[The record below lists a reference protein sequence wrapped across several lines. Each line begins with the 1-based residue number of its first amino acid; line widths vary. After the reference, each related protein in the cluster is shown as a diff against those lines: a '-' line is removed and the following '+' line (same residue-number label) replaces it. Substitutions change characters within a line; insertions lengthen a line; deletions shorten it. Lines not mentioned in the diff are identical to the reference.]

1 MSRRNRKP
9 KIYEKLELEID
20 ALSHDGRGLALREGK
35 RVFVEGALTE
45 ERVLA
50 EVRRK
55 KSRFEEATTL
65 EVIKSSRQR
74 VEPRCAQADRCGG
87 CSLQHL
93 ESGAQIDLKQSTLLQ
108 QLEHFGGL
116 SPDRLLPVM
125 QGSDFNYRRKARLG
139 VRYVAKREEV
149 LVGFREKGSSFITD
163 IKECHILDERVGGKI
178 VELRE
183 LIAGLSVYRAIPQI
197 EVAVGD
203 DTVALV
209 FRHVEPLLE
218 EDIEQLV
225 SFGKSA
231 AIDIYLQPGGLN
243 SVHKIWPADG
253 VERLQYRLP
262 DFDLEMQFH
271 PMDFTQV
278 NQSINQQ
285 AVSLAVSLLDPQQ
298 DERVLDL
305 FCGLGNFTLPLAR
318 SAAQVIGVEG
328 SDEMVRRGFEN
339 ARHNSVDNVEFY
351 AADLT
356 QEFSEQSWAQ
366 QGFDKML
373 IDPPRSGALEIVKKM
388 ARFAPKRI
396 VYVSCNPATLARDAG
411 ELKNLGYHLSE
422 AGVMDM
428 FPHTTHVES
437 IAVFNRE
444 PVSRR

>member
-20 ALSHDGRGLALREGK
+20 SLSHDGRGLALREGK

-45 ERVLA
+45 EKVLA

-93 ESGAQIDLKQSTLLQ
+93 ESSAQIDLKQSTLLQ

-178 VELRE
+178 VALRE

-203 DTVALV
+203 DNVALV

-218 EDIEQLV
+218 DDLEQLV
-225 SFGKSA
+225 SFGQSA

-278 NQSINQQ
+278 NQSINQK

-328 SDEMVRRGFEN
+328 SDEMVKRGFEN
-339 ARHNSVDNVEFY
+339 ARHNGIDNVEFY

-356 QEFSEQSWAQ
+356 QEFLEQSWAQ

-373 IDPPRSGALEIVKKM
+373 IDPPRSGALEIVQKM
-388 ARFAPKRI
+388 ARFTPKRI

>member
-9 KIYEKLELEID
+9 KSYEKLELDID

-35 RVFVEGALTE
+35 RVFVDGALPK

-55 KSRFEEATTL
+55 RARFEEATTL
-65 EVIKSSRQR
+65 EVVSQSETR
-74 VEPRCAQADRCGG
+74 VEPRCAQAERCGG

-93 ESGAQIDLKQSTLLQ
+93 ENQAQIELKQTTLMQ

-116 SPDRLLPVM
+116 SPAKLLPVM
-125 QGSDFNYRRKARLG
+125 TGPCFEYRRKARLG
-139 VRYVAKREEV
+139 VRYVAKRDEV

-163 IKECHILDERVGGKI
+163 IEQCHILDQRVGGQI
-178 VELRE
+178 MALRE
-183 LIAGLSVYRAIPQI
+183 LIGGLSVYRAIPQI
-197 EVAVGD
+197 EVAMGD
-203 DTVALV
+203 ESAALV
-209 FRHVEPLLE
+209 FRHLEPLQEQDVERLKRFGQTI
-218 EDIEQLV
+218 DIE
-225 SFGKSA
+225 
-231 AIDIYLQPGGLN
+231 IYLQPGGIDT
-243 SVHKIWPADG
+243 VHKIWPADDLD
-253 VERLQYRLP
+253 RLSYRLP
-262 DFDLEMQFH
+262 EFDLEMRFH

-278 NQSINQQ
+278 NQEINRKVV
-285 AVSLAVSLLDPQQ
+285 ALAVSLLDPQP
-298 DERVLDL
+298 DESVLDL
-305 FCGLGNFTLPLAR
+305 FCGLGNFTLALAR
-318 SAAQVIGVEG
+318 SGARVVGVEG
-328 SDEMVRRGFEN
+328 SEEMVKRGFEN
-339 ARHNSVDNVEFY
+339 ARHNKLDKVDFF

-356 QEFSEQSWAQ
+356 QEFATQPWAE

-373 IDPPRSGALEIVKKM
+373 IDPPRSGALEIVREM

-411 ELKNLGYHLSE
+411 ELSLLGYSLSE

-444 PVSRR
+444 SVSKR